1 MSCSVRSAL
10 RKLIGRHASFD
21 GIGHGRAEDI
31 DDVAA
36 LGRRLVAKLLSL
48 FLDQLLELCGIWFEA
63 FLDGLNPG
71 FHLTKACSSRLRLR
85 RSAFLLT
92 VRLAGAAG
100 FSSGLCASVGFDGE
114 GADEA

>member
-71 FHLTKACSSRLRLR
+71 FHLT
-85 RSAFLLT
+85 
-92 VRLAGAAG
+92 RLAAVGLGFGAAP
-100 FSSGLCASVGFDGE
+100 FY
-114 GADEA
+114 